1 MVRIYEVIGTHSGLA
16 LLPASVKARKW
27 TWSQRRYRCLSEY
40 AGTSTATERVVLRGT
55 RAAQEGSGLCRWNEE
70 EGSEAPA
77 RSVVWGPVHDRK
89 DSRME
94 KRRSDGGLR
103 PGSRRWGVCACVC
116 EELACG
122 EVEAGPLRREGW
134 GSQWCDLGNR
144 FGKLLVRSKGY
155 PLHESIK
162 CASASDKRSLV
173 TLSSS
178 EPITTSIK
186 FYCSNFQ

>member
-1 MVRIYEVIGTHSGLA
+1 
-16 LLPASVKARKW
+16 
-27 TWSQRRYRCLSEY
+27 
-40 AGTSTATERVVLRGT
+40 
-55 RAAQEGSGLCRWNEE
+55 
-70 EGSEAPA
+70 
-77 RSVVWGPVHDRK
+77 VHDRK

-94 KRRSDGGLR
+94 KRRSGEAMKACVLGG
-103 PGSRRWGVCACVC
+103 RWGVCACVC
-116 EELACG
+116 EQLACG

-134 GSQWCDLGNR
+134 GWQWCDLGNR